1 MNYPPDTCVVLLSC
15 SIYDMSIN
23 LNDSKADDTAFCGS
37 EQTLSP
43 PPERQGK
50 RISWKVGFYLTCVL
64 DRHHD
69 VLTCQIQAIYI
80 YPVAIVSFA
89 AVFWAVTQRSHQKE
103 RLLTSEQHSF
113 PVIIQ
118 SQLGF
123 HFQEPSHAKFAFW
136 DSSNQGPFFIF
147 VSSGPSRAKLT
158 QNQDDGAWRSLEA
171 LKFPSLLLT
180 KTYIRNIFVQNEDLF
195 VSLLGSGKGS

>member
-50 RISWKVGFYLTCVL
+50 RISWKVCFYLTCVL

-80 YPVAIVSFA
+80 YPVARVEWYYEAEYLNKMFYT
-89 AVFWAVTQRSHQKE
+89 F
-103 RLLTSEQHSF
+103 LLHLLQPWH
-113 PVIIQ
+113 
-118 SQLGF
+118 
-123 HFQEPSHAKFAFW
+123 
-136 DSSNQGPFFIF
+136 
-147 VSSGPSRAKLT
+147 
-158 QNQDDGAWRSLEA
+158 
-171 LKFPSLLLT
+171 LLLQS
-180 KTYIRNIFVQNEDLF
+180 I
-195 VSLLGSGKGS
+195 